1 MDLALSQPAGS
12 KMVGLYLHT
21 DFALV
26 YLAAV
31 IVNRLQMTKP
41 GVLVYVKANKIIMMV
56 IVDCSVLN
64 EIACAYFGQ
73 PS

>member
-1 MDLALSQPAGS
+1 MRSTGRV
-12 KMVGLYLHT
+12 KEIGLHLHT

-26 YLAAV
+26 NLAAV
-31 IVNRLQMTKP
+31 IVNRLQITKP
-41 GVLVYVKANKIIMMV
+41 GVLVYVKANKIIIMMA

-64 EIACAYFGQ
+64 EIVCAYFGQ